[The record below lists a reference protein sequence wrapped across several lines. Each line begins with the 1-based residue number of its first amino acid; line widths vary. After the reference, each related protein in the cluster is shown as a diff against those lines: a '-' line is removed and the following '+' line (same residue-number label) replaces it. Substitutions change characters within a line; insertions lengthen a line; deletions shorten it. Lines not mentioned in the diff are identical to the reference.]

1 MNANYPYCHLAR
13 IVLQTT
19 SPLSIGTGFGD
30 GLQDALVVLD
40 ANALPALP
48 ATSIAGVLRHLYF
61 DVSRDKNK
69 TNTLFGFQ
77 EDKDGMDSRVEASW
91 GHIHDWKN
99 KPVDELQTAVIDS
112 DPILIPLVHQ
122 PLPLRDGIRIDNFG
136 VTVDHSKFDCSYVPI
151 GHRFTLDLTFWDKVH
166 SDEWDTLLSL
176 FYSPFFCL
184 GSRTRAGFGAFNVES
199 IRAAEFDLRQM
210 EDLKRYCTISPKLSE
225 NNPELKEIDPAAK
238 VALKTKHDNAY
249 ATICLALSP
258 EDGGY
263 RFGSGKFSLGNH
275 AAKTADQLPLSEQ
288 KIVWDQN
295 CGKISEN
302 RFVVVPAS
310 SVKGAISHRVAFH
323 YNRLSEHFVTTD
335 LDRSTLKDPQEN
347 PGVIALFGY
356 AKGNDEG
363 KAGLLWWKEEYL
375 NPSKIKTHYHNHIDS
390 FTGGVRKGML
400 FTEEIVHDVGYTLTI
415 KVKQPANIDQNTLK
429 ALKMSFEDL
438 ADGRLALGASGRGHG
453 YFSGELTWPDIYQTS
468 V

>member
-19 SPLSIGTGFGD
+19 SPLSISTGFGD

-48 ATSIAGVLRHLYF
+48 GTSIAGVLRHLYF

-91 GHIHDWKN
+91 GHIHDSTN
-99 KPVDELQTAVIDS
+99 TPVDELQTASIDR
-112 DPILIPLVHQ
+112 DQILMPLVNQ

-136 VTVDHSKFDCSYVPI
+136 VTVDHSKFDCSYLPI
-151 GHRFTLDLTFWDKVH
+151 GHRFTFDLTFWDEHH
-166 SDEWDTLLSL
+166 SDEWDILLSL

-199 IRAAEFDLRQM
+199 IRTAEFDLTKIG
-210 EDLKRYCTISPKLSE
+210 DLVRYSTISPKISE
-225 NNPELKEIDPAAK
+225 NNPELKEIDTAAK
-238 VALKTKHDNAY
+238 VALTTKHDSAY
-249 ATICLALSP
+249 ATIRLTLNP

-288 KIVWDQN
+288 KIVWEN
-295 CGKISEN
+295 KCGKISEN
-302 RFVVVPAS
+302 RFVVIPAS
-310 SVKGAISHRVAFH
+310 SIKGAISHRVAFH
-323 YNRLSEHFVTTD
+323 YNRLTEHFVTTD
-335 LDRSTLKDPQEN
+335 LDRGTLKDPQEN

-375 NPSKIKTHYHNHIDS
+375 NPSIIKTHYHNHIDS

-400 FTEEIVHDVGYTLTI
+400 FTEEIVHDVGYKLTI
-415 KVKQPANIDQNTLK
+415 KVKQSANIDQNTLK

-438 ADGRLALGASGRGHG
+438 AKGRLALGASGRGHG
-453 YFSGELTWPDIYQTS
+453 YFTGELTWPDIL
-468 V
+468 

>member
-40 ANALPALP
+40 ANGLPAIP
-48 ATSIAGVLRHLYF
+48 GTSIAGVLRHLYC
-61 DVSRDKNK
+61 DIARDKNK
-69 TNTLFGFQ
+69 TNTLFGFR

-91 GHIHDWKN
+91 GHIHDSSN
-99 KPVDELQTAVIDS
+99 TPLDGLQTASIDG
-112 DPILIPLVHQ
+112 DPILKPLVNQ

-151 GHRFTLDLTFWDKVH
+151 GHRFTFDLTFWDEHH
-166 SDEWDTLLSL
+166 SDEWNTLLSL

-199 IRAAEFDLRQM
+199 IRTAEFDLKKH
-210 EDLKRYCTISPKLSE
+210 EDLERYSTISPTLSE
-225 NNPELKEIDPAAK
+225 KNRELKDIEVEK
-238 VALKTKHDNAY
+238 KETLNNSHKSAY
-249 ATICLALSP
+249 ATICLTLTP
-258 EDGGY
+258 EHGGY

-288 KIVWDQN
+288 KIVWENN
-295 CGKISEN
+295 CGTISEN

-310 SVKGAISHRVAFH
+310 SIKGAISHRVAFH
-323 YNRLSEHFVTTD
+323 YNRLIGDFVTTD

-375 NPSKIKTHYHNHIDS
+375 NPSKIKTHYHNQIDS

-400 FTEEIVHDVGYTLTI
+400 FSEELVHDVGFTLTL
-415 KVKQPANIDQNTLK
+415 KVKQPVNIDQNTLK
-429 ALKMSFEDL
+429 ALRMSFEDL
-438 ADGRLALGASGRGHG
+438 AEGRLALGASGRGHG
-453 YFSGELTWPDIYQTS
+453 YFTGELTWPDIL
-468 V
+468 